1 MNKRLLPI
9 ILFMITISPVF
20 AQFTV
25 KNSDN
30 TTVMTV
36 DRDGNAN
43 IIGKTTTAN
52 LAITANTP
60 LQGKVPFTIDNTGNL
75 RWSAQPTATGQ
86 YLSWNHTTHQW
97 DVAEPPVGTP
107 GPPGPPGQGLSGG
120 EPTRVAFWTGESS
133 MGHDGLLYW
142 DDTNNRLGVGTGT
155 PTARLHVNGT
165 VRLQGLTSGTQTS
178 VLVADGNGNLHTRT
192 LSDWTDND
200 NQGLT
205 VGAGATNTSI
215 IDISGSSSDVTL
227 TAGTGIGISE
237 SGNNITITNTNPGG
251 ATYWQRNSGNLAP
264 ATLSDNV
271 GIGTS
276 SPSTKFHVNG
286 SLRFQGL
293 GTNTAN
299 TNVLTTD
306 GNGNVTTRTLSDW
319 TDDVNDADHVIGNE
333 YQDLS
338 VGAGSASTSVIN
350 LSNSSNA
357 VTLQEGIGIQLTESG
372 NTITITNTQNG
383 VTGTGAATRVAFWN
397 SSTALGSDA
406 NLYWDNNNNRLGIG
420 TSSPSYVLDVRGA
433 TRVTGATSLQNTLGV
448 TGLTTLTTL
457 AGTGNRTV
465 YADAA
470 GTLRAINVV
479 PGGSVYLQPTTAV
492 TNAYYSAG
500 DDERHFRGLLGM
512 RVRSGNNIFIN
523 LLRISQ
529 NAGRSNTNT
538 TTSGTHVMDLVKLAV
553 NNAPTGTF
561 TQINHDALAGGSC
574 SWSSTPSGG
583 NWNCVITATT
593 TNVDASFTAGSVN
606 VGNEY
611 YLAVEYR
618 DRITACGGGFGN
630 CGVEATGSV
639 YYEFLRELP

>member
-9 ILFMITISPVF
+9 LILMITTSSVL

-36 DRDGNAN
+36 DRDGNAD

-60 LQGKVPFTIDNTGNL
+60 RQGKVPFTIDNNGNL
-75 RWSAQPTATGQ
+75 RWSAQPTSTGQ

-142 DDTNNRLGVGTGT
+142 NDTNNRLGVGTGT

-237 SGNNITITNTNPGG
+237 SGNTITITNTNPGG

-264 ATLSDNV
+264 ATLSDDV

-276 SPSTKFHVNG
+276 SPTTKFHVNG

-319 TDDVNDADHVIGNE
+319 TDNDNQA
-333 YQDLS
+333 LS
-338 VGAGSASTSVIN
+338 VGGGTGSTSIINISGSTSSVTLAAGSNIL
-350 LSNSSNA
+350 LS
-357 VTLQEGIGIQLTESG
+357 ESG
-372 NTITITNTQNG
+372 NTITIASNQSG
-383 VTGTGAATRVAFWN
+383 VGGAGVATRVAFWTN
-397 SSTALGSDA
+397 SNTLGSDT
-406 NLYWDNNNNRLGIG
+406 NLYWDNNNNRLGVG
-420 TSSPSYVLDVRGA
+420 TSSPSNVLDVRGSA
-433 TRVTGATSLQNTLGV
+433 RVTGATSLQNTLGV
-448 TGLTTLTTL
+448 TGLTTLSTL
-457 AGTGNRTV
+457 GGSGNRTV
-465 YADAA
+465 YADGS
-470 GTLRAINVV
+470 GTLHAINIA

-492 TNAYYSAG
+492 TNAYTSVG
-500 DDERHFRGLLGM
+500 DDTRYFRGLLGM

-523 LLRISQ
+523 MVRISQ
-529 NAGRSNTNT
+529 NAGRSNTNPV
-538 TTSGTHVMDLVKLAV
+538 TSGTHVMDQVKLTVSNSPA
-553 NNAPTGTF
+553 GTF
-561 TQINHDALAGGSC
+561 TQINHSTLNGGTC
-574 SWSSTPSGG
+574 SWNHNGSSG

-593 TNVDASFTAGSVN
+593 NNVNANFPAGSVS

-618 DRITACGGGFGN
+618 DRITNCPSGH
-630 CGVEATGSV
+630 CGVDPTGSV